1 MVNLLQQNRQGKYPV
16 LQIRPPRII
25 VVDNDVVLCDRLS
38 AAFEKLGFQ
47 HRIYHQVENIMPIA
61 EDFTPDLVLTEYLL
75 PCSNGG
81 QLCSQLRMHQHTCQI
96 PVILYS
102 SFPKAYLSLNACK
115 CDAFLQK
122 PFSMNAL
129 LKTMKCFLS
138 KCCPIAHNYTLNSF
152 VSDLN

>member
-1 MVNLLQQNRQGKYPV
+1 MVNLLQHNRPEDYPI

-25 VVDNDVVLCDRLS
+25 VVDNDMVLCDRLS

-81 QLCSQLRMHQHTCQI
+81 ELCGQLRMHQHTCQI
-96 PVILYS
+96 PVIVYS
-102 SFPKAYLSLNACK
+102 SFPKAYLSLGACN

-129 LKTMKCFLS
+129 LKTMKCFLNH
-138 KCCPIAHNYTLNSF
+138 CCPKEYSHALSAAVSELN
-152 VSDLN
+152 